1 MSQVSLHSLSFRQT
15 LQDHLLTG
23 FGHCK
28 TEVLLVQVHI
38 HIQVYAQVPVYALP
52 ARQVSRHVMRYPMSH
67 AIGQTPREF
76 LRHFSGL

>member
-1 MSQVSLHSLSFRQT
+1 
-15 LQDHLLTG
+15 
-23 FGHCK
+23 
-28 TEVLLVQVHI
+28 
-38 HIQVYAQVPVYALP
+38 LP